1 MIFKQCAIAK
11 LNKSFF
17 AGYNTDRIARFW
29 MIIRICNQKCV
40 TELAKKLVSVK
51 KMSKWQN
58 GNASSLM
65 LKLQKIDA
73 YYGRN
78 VRPIGRKIYFDA
90 TFSDLK
96 GFYYII
102 ESST

>member
-51 KMSKWQN
+51 K
-58 GNASSLM
+58 
-65 LKLQKIDA
+65 
-73 YYGRN
+73 N
-78 VRPIGRKIYFDA
+78 VKMAERKCVI
-90 TFSDLK
+90 TNVK
-96 GFYYII
+96 VT
-102 ESST
+102 EN

>member
-1 MIFKQCAIAK
+1 MIFKQYAIAK

-17 AGYNTDRIARFW
+17 AGYNTDRFARFW

-78 VRPIGRKIYFDA
+78 VRPIGRIFFDA
-90 TFSDLK
+90 TFSVTSL
-96 GFYYII
+96 
-102 ESST
+102 STL

>member
-11 LNKSFF
+11 LNISFF

-29 MIIRICNQKCV
+29 MIIRICNQKWLTSEKIGKCQ
-40 TELAKKLVSVK
+40 
-51 KMSKWQN
+51 KMSKLQN

-78 VRPIGRKIYFDA
+78 VRPIGRIFFDA
-90 TFSDLK
+90 TFSVTSL
-96 GFYYII
+96 
-102 ESST
+102 STL

>member
-1 MIFKQCAIAK
+1 MVNGTSEKI
-11 LNKSFF
+11 
-17 AGYNTDRIARFW
+17 G
-29 MIIRICNQKCV
+29 KCQ
-40 TELAKKLVSVK
+40 
-51 KMSKWQN
+51 KMSKLQN